1 MLNDGKFSFVDGEP
15 GYEMKEVKRRG
26 NLRVFSTILN
36 ITPPMWRSEVT
47 LIVMGGD
54 SGPKSSTIT
63 ERSHAAI
70 LGGEPKTGKG

>member
-1 MLNDGKFSFVDGEP
+1 MGNAMFSLMGNLVMRS
-15 GYEMKEVKRRG
+15 EMKRERQS
-26 NLRVFSTILN
+26 LRVFSTILN

-47 LIVMGGD
+47 LMVMGGD

-70 LGGEPKTGKG
+70 LGREPKTRKR